1 MRASNLIKFSLL
13 ILSMVLSG
21 CATLNEQTF
30 MNTQG
35 NTIQLVQN
43 KDKVKDIVI
52 FTLTEKGFQTEYSG
66 NNIKGVKK
74 LQDGNKMTTVTI
86 DCSLMDNLGGG
97 SSLQTAAM
105 KEVYESSTHV
115 KVFWLI
121 FIPIPYGTYTT
132 CALVASDTIYD
143 KEFYATF
150 FDGVKKNLAQLP
162 PTVKKRR

>member
-1 MRASNLIKFSLL
+1 MRASNLIQCSFL
-13 ILSMVLSG
+13 ILSIVMSG
-21 CATLNEQTF
+21 CATLSEQTF

-35 NTIQLVQN
+35 NTLQLVQN
-43 KDKVKDIVI
+43 KDMVKDIVI
-52 FTLTEKGFQTEYSG
+52 FTLTEKGFQTENNG
-66 NNIKGVKK
+66 NSIKGVKK
-74 LQDGNKMTTVTI
+74 IQDNNRMTTVTI
-86 DCSLMDNLGGG
+86 DCSLMDNSGGG

-115 KVFWLI
+115 KIFWLV

-162 PTVKKRR
+162 PPVKKRR